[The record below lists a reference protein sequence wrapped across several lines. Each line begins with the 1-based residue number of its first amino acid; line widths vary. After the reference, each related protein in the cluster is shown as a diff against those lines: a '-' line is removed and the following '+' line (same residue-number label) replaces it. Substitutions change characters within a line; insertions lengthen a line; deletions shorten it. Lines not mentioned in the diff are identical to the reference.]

1 MSVIYS
7 AIKLTQ
13 HSYDR
18 VVKSLYL

>member
-13 HSYDR
+13 QSYDR